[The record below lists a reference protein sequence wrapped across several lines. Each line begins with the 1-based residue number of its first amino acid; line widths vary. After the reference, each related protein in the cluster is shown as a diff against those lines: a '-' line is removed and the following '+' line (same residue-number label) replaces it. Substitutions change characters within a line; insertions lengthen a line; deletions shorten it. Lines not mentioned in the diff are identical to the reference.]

1 MSKRVVVA
9 MSGGVDSSL
18 SAYLMKEKGYEVIGI
33 TLKLFDGQ
41 EQYLSDA
48 EKMAKEIGIQWHLAD
63 YSNEFKRDII
73 NYFISTYR
81 RGKTPNPCAYCNRFG
96 KFNYLHSEMLKYN
109 CEKIVTGHY
118 ARKIYINEKP
128 FVAKGLDK
136 KKDQSYYL
144 TLLENYQLEVIEF
157 PLGEMDKFTVRK
169 LAEQYGLSVHDK
181 KDSQDVCFLEGG
193 DYRDYLKNKINENK
207 FKTGDFILDGKSLG
221 KHNGIELYTVGQR
234 KGLGLSYHEPLY
246 VKSIDPITNN
256 IILCRKTDSDIKGV
270 KIRDTVFHTDKKIF
284 KAKAKLRYRM
294 REESCLVEIHPENRA
309 FLLFDRPQSFP
320 APGQIAAVYEDD
332 ILVGGGFIE
341 DFF

>member
-207 FKTGDFILDGKSLG
+207 FKTGNFILDGWHRALHSR
-221 KHNGIELYTVGQR
+221 T
-234 KGLGLSYHEPLY
+234 
-246 VKSIDPITNN
+246 
-256 IILCRKTDSDIKGV
+256 
-270 KIRDTVFHTDKKIF
+270 
-284 KAKAKLRYRM
+284 AKRF
-294 REESCLVEIHPENRA
+294 RA
-309 FLLFDRPQSFP
+309 FIS
-320 APGQIAAVYEDD
+320 
-332 ILVGGGFIE
+332 
-341 DFF
+341 